1 MIRASIVRMPTSIYL
16 LSFCTATA
24 FTCASLLITL
34 SALIGFELAPD
45 KTLATLPIALQFLA
59 VMSGSVPASMFMARY
74 GRRAGFML
82 AACIGIVGALLA
94 LWAVINKVFWVFCVA
109 AFLFGS
115 FTAFSN
121 FYRFAAVEAVDQEKK
136 NRAISYV
143 MAGGVIAAFF
153 GPNLANHSQDLFV
166 SYPFAGAFVVL
177 ICVYLINL
185 AVISR
190 LQLPAN
196 NDVDNA
202 AKAVRSA
209 PLQGQGSATGVRPLR
224 QIVLQPVFIIAVICE
239 MFGYGSMNL
248 VMSSTPLAMHAN
260 AHGMGSTAQVIQW
273 HVVAMFLPSFFTG
286 KLIDRFGIV
295 AILLCGVMTGF
306 LAVIINLTGQSF
318 LHFVA
323 GLVALGIAWNFLFV
337 GGTTL
342 LTTAY
347 QPNEKN
353 RAQAANDFVVF
364 SFVTITALSAGSL
377 HHLFGWA
384 FVNLSVVPLYLLTL
398 LAISWL
404 VLIRREPSV

>member
-1 MIRASIVRMPTSIYL
+1 MPTSIYL

-59 VMSGSVPASMFMARY
+59 VMSGSVPASLCMARY

-82 AACIGIVGALLA
+82 AACIGIVGAVLA
-94 LWAVINKVFWVFCVA
+94 LWAVINKVFWIFCVA

-121 FYRFAAVEAVDQEKK
+121 FYRFAAVEAVDENRK

-143 MAGGVIAAFF
+143 MAGGVLAAFV

-196 NDVDNA
+196 LDTVNT
-202 AKAVRSA
+202 AKAEASSDSQDSSQRA
-209 PLQGQGSATGVRPLR
+209 RPLL

-260 AHGMGSTAQVIQW
+260 AHGMGNTAQVIQW

-295 AILLCGVMTGF
+295 AILLSGVVMGF
-306 LAVIINLTGQSF
+306 VAVTINLSGQSF
-318 LHFVA
+318 IHFVA
-323 GLVALGIAWNFLFV
+323 GLVALGICWNFLFV

-342 LTTAY
+342 FSTAY
-347 QPNEKN
+347 RPNEKN
-353 RAQAANDFVVF
+353 RAQAVNDFVVF

-384 FVNLSVVPLYLLTL
+384 FVNMSVIPLYLLTL
-398 LAISWL
+398 LAIGWL
-404 VLIRREPSV
+404 VWVRRESSA

>member
-1 MIRASIVRMPTSIYL
+1 MPTSIYL

-59 VMSGSVPASMFMARY
+59 VMSGSVPASLCMARY

-82 AACIGIVGALLA
+82 AACIGIVGAVLA
-94 LWAVINKVFWVFCVA
+94 LWAVINKVFWIFCVA

-121 FYRFAAVEAVDQEKK
+121 FYRFAAVEAVDENRK

-143 MAGGVIAAFF
+143 MAGGVLAAFV

-196 NDVDNA
+196 LDTVNT
-202 AKAVRSA
+202 AKAEASSDSQDSSQRA
-209 PLQGQGSATGVRPLR
+209 RPLL

-260 AHGMGSTAQVIQW
+260 AHGMGNTAQVIQW

-286 KLIDRFGIV
+286 KLIDGPKLYSFCGRFG
-295 AILLCGVMTGF
+295 
-306 LAVIINLTGQSF
+306 
-318 LHFVA
+318 
-323 GLVALGIAWNFLFV
+323 GLG
-337 GGTTL
+337 
-342 LTTAY
+342 
-347 QPNEKN
+347 
-353 RAQAANDFVVF
+353 
-364 SFVTITALSAGSL
+364 
-377 HHLFGWA
+377 
-384 FVNLSVVPLYLLTL
+384 YLLEFPVCRWHNSVNDSL
-398 LAISWL
+398 SPK
-404 VLIRREPSV
+404 REKPRPGC

>member
-1 MIRASIVRMPTSIYL
+1 
-16 LSFCTATA
+16 
-24 FTCASLLITL
+24 
-34 SALIGFELAPD
+34 
-45 KTLATLPIALQFLA
+45 
-59 VMSGSVPASMFMARY
+59 
-74 GRRAGFML
+74 
-82 AACIGIVGALLA
+82 
-94 LWAVINKVFWVFCVA
+94 
-109 AFLFGS
+109 
-115 FTAFSN
+115 
-121 FYRFAAVEAVDQEKK
+121 
-136 NRAISYV
+136 
-143 MAGGVIAAFF
+143 
-153 GPNLANHSQDLFV
+153 
-166 SYPFAGAFVVL
+166 
-177 ICVYLINL
+177 
-185 AVISR
+185 
-190 LQLPAN
+190 
-196 NDVDNA
+196 
-202 AKAVRSA
+202 
-209 PLQGQGSATGVRPLR
+209 
-224 QIVLQPVFIIAVICE
+224 
-239 MFGYGSMNL
+239 
-248 VMSSTPLAMHAN
+248 
-260 AHGMGSTAQVIQW
+260 
-273 HVVAMFLPSFFTG
+273 MFLPSFFTG